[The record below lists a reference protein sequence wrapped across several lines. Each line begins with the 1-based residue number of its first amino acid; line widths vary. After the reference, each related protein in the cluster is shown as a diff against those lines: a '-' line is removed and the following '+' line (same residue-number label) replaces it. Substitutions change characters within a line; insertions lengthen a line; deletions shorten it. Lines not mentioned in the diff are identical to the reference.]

1 MEYLALERNELQ
13 FFSLWSKQKITKRLT
28 LLYNPNLY
36 DDFLF
41 NHARPTDP
49 EETLSQRDLKYVKE
63 FYSRLKIKPA
73 LILSSKL
80 DSNQEDLLRDEGF
93 KAIDR
98 LITMS
103 TPTRLLCFPK
113 PNLTILACSEDDA
126 AEWVKV
132 FIEAYS
138 TPSWLRELNKIVA
151 KMLKHPS
158 CTLYL
163 ARYTGNAV
171 GVAVRYSAEG
181 VSGLYCLG
189 TTPKVRNRG
198 VGGALVAHVIGE
210 AYRSGDPIICL
221 QTLAS
226 EHLTRFY
233 ARLGFRR
240 LYSKTIYSS
249 EVSI

>member
-1 MEYLALERNELQ
+1 MEILALERNELQ

-28 LLYNPNLY
+28 LLYNPNLF

-49 EETLSQRDLKYVKE
+49 EETLGYRDLKYVKK
-63 FYSRLKIKPA
+63 FYSRLKIKPT
-73 LILSSKL
+73 LIFKAEL
-80 DSNQEDLLRDEGF
+80 DSNQKRLLSEEGF
-93 KAIDR
+93 KATDL
-98 LITMS
+98 LITM
-103 TPTRLLCFPK
+103 TARTRPSSASR
-113 PNLTILACSEDDA
+113 PYLTILACSEDDV

-132 FIEAYS
+132 FVEAYS
-138 TPSWLRELNKIVA
+138 TPSWLRELSNIVA
-151 KMLKHPS
+151 KMVRHPR

-163 ARYTGNAV
+163 ARYKGVSV
-171 GVAVRYSAEG
+171 GVAARYSAEG

-210 AYRSGDPIICL
+210 AYRSGDEIICL

-249 EVSI
+249 EVPI